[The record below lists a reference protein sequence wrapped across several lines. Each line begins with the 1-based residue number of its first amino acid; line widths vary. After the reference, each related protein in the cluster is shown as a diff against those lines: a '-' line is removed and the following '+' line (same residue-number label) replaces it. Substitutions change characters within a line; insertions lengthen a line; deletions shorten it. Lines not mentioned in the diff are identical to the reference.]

1 MTGLWYCKRLKYS
14 EPLQGGSELHTI
26 GAFNR
31 LSSLAGLPGQISTL
45 EGRWIGDV
53 PPGSQI
59 PSWIDSLARLLERQ
73 TIEWAMLLSDPVW
86 QRLPERLQ
94 TYSEMTLNAFHLL
107 VYRTPI
113 VIKYLSPRESW
124 ISRM

>member
-1 MTGLWYCKRLKYS
+1 M
-14 EPLQGGSELHTI
+14 I
-26 GAFNR
+26 
-31 LSSLAGLPGQISTL
+31 
-45 EGRWIGDV
+45 
-53 PPGSQI
+53 PPSSQI

-86 QRLPERLQ
+86 QRLPQRLQ